1 MEREHP
7 RLAVSEMPK
16 ARRVGKVFIDWSQ
29 NADYKTTVGVYS
41 LRAKQ
46 QRPFVSMPVEW
57 SELEHALK
65 RDSID
70 ELYFEPKAALARI
83 EKVGDLFAPVLT
95 VRQSLPADVA
105 SVIGKQGPPAGGA
118 PKAL

>member
-29 NADYKTTVGVYS
+29 NSDYKTTVGVYS

-46 QRPFVSMPVEW
+46 QRPFVSMPVSW
-57 SELEHALK
+57 DELDQALK
-65 RDSID
+65 GNNFE
-70 ELYFEPKAALARI
+70 ELYFEPKAAFGRLER
-83 EKVGDLFAPVLT
+83 VGDLFGPILDLK
-95 VRQSLPADVA
+95 QSLPSD
-105 SVIGKQGPPAGGA
+105 
-118 PKAL
+118 